1 MRLEGRSTE
10 FKSYLGATITLI
22 LYSFVLI
29 FLALKLERM
38 FTHHEPEIKVR
49 VDEDAL
55 PDNFVFTDSN
65 NQLPIAF
72 GIGNWKQPLTDYSE
86 YG

>member
-1 MRLEGRSTE
+1 
-10 FKSYLGATITLI
+10 
-22 LYSFVLI
+22 
-29 FLALKLERM
+29 M